1 MEDIQDSQQET
12 IISDNENNNIPLTKK
27 KRTINAPRSQKQIEA
42 FKKAQEKRDENR
54 RIVKEQKEIKLAK
67 LYMENKLKEQQQ
79 QPAEQKEQKIIKPL
93 KKEKKQII
101 KYVDSESEEEEE
113 EEIIYVKKPKK
124 KIIKKKI
131 IYENSDDDDDEP
143 QPIEKKPV
151 LKRQATRVNRNQKDN
166 DDIIDFR
173 SFFI

>member
-1 MEDIQDSQQET
+1 MQEIQETQQES
-12 IISDNENNNIPLTKK
+12 IISDSENNNIPLTKK
-27 KRTINAPRSQKQIEA
+27 KRTINAPRSEKQIEA

-79 QPAEQKEQKIIKPL
+79 SEPKETKVTKLL

-101 KYVDSESEEEEE
+101 KYVESDSESED
-113 EEIIYVKKPKK
+113 EIVYVKKPKK
-124 KIIKKKI
+124 KIKKQKKI
-131 IYENSDDDDDEP
+131 VYESSDDDDDEP
-143 QPIEKKPV
+143 PMLEKKPV
-151 LKRQATRVNRNQKDN
+151 LKRESNRVIRTKKDN
-166 DDIIDFR
+166 DNIIDFH

>member
-1 MEDIQDSQQET
+1 MQEIQETQQES
-12 IISDNENNNIPLTKK
+12 IISDSENNNIPLTKK
-27 KRTINAPRSQKQIEA
+27 KRTINAPRSEKQIEA

-79 QPAEQKEQKIIKPL
+79 PEPKETKPL

-101 KYVDSESEEEEE
+101 KYVESDSESED
-113 EEIIYVKKPKK
+113 EIVYVKKPKK
-124 KIIKKKI
+124 KIKKQKKI
-131 IYENSDDDDDEP
+131 VYESSDDDDDEP
-143 QPIEKKPV
+143 PMLEKKPV
-151 LKRQATRVNRNQKDN
+151 LKRESNRVIRTKKDN
-166 DDIIDFR
+166 DNIIDFH

>member
-1 MEDIQDSQQET
+1 MEEIQETQQES
-12 IISDNENNNIPLTKK
+12 IISDSENNNIPLTKK
-27 KRTINAPRSQKQIEA
+27 KRTINAPRSEKQIEA

-79 QPAEQKEQKIIKPL
+79 SEPKETKPL

-101 KYVDSESEEEEE
+101 KYVESDSESQSE
-113 EEIIYVKKPKK
+113 EEIVYVKKPKK
-124 KIIKKKI
+124 KIKKQKKI
-131 IYENSDDDDDEP
+131 VYESSDDDDDEP
-143 QPIEKKPV
+143 PVIEKKTV
-151 LKRQATRVNRNQKDN
+151 LKREATRVIRTNKDN
-166 DDIIDFR
+166 DNIIDFH